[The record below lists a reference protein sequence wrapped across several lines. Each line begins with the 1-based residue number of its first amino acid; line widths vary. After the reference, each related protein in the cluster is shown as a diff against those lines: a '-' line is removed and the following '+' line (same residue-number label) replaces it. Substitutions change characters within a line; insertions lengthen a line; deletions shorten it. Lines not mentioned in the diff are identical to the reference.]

1 MTATYIHSG
10 PQKVIWRD
18 VIEFASTEKCRCQE
32 WRGGYGYGGT
42 LKSVPT
48 AVAIP
53 IANVPQRV
61 KICKLPARPGGPSDA
76 IPRCILQIGSI
87 VAD

>member
-61 KICKLPARPGGPSDA
+61 KICKLPLETPVA
-76 IPRCILQIGSI
+76 PRMRFRGAF
-87 VAD
+87 ADWINRR